1 MAIIR
6 NNTQQFTV
14 VSQSI
19 MRDDRLSLK
28 DTGLLVRLLSLP
40 DNWEFSE
47 NGLIAIFQNDGQ
59 TAIRTALKHL
69 ESCGYL
75 KRIRTRD
82 EKGKISGVEWI
93 IYDKPHFENHSLDFP
108 DLVNQPQSN
117 TNVSSTNESS
127 TKEKGDSKGRE
138 KKQTNYDSI
147 IKDYTTNQDLR
158 NVLFEFV
165 KMRQRIRKPLTNYA
179 LTLLTKRLD
188 KMTDSADAKIDM
200 LNQSIVNG
208 WQDVYELKNQT
219 RKEVKTDAEHVRRDQ
234 RNNETYERGI
244 GWNKI
249 L

>member
-69 ESCGYL
+69 ENCGYL
-75 KRIRTRD
+75 KRTRVRD

-108 DLVNQPQSN
+108 NLANQPQSN

-127 TKEKGDSKGRE
+127 TNGKEESKGHG
-138 KKQTNYDSI
+138 KPQTSYDTI
-147 IKDYTTNQDLR
+147 INDYTTNHDLR
-158 NVLFEFV
+158 NVLLEFV
-165 KMRQRIRKPLTNYA
+165 KMRQRIRKPLTDYA

-188 KMTDSADAKIDM
+188 KMADSADTKIDI

-219 RKEVKTDAEHVRRDQ
+219 RKEDRTNAEYVRHDQ
-234 RNNETYERGI
+234 RDNETYERGV